1 LLLLLLLL
9 LVLFQDMMAVL
20 SKALSTRLTHLSTL
34 VPGDGSSASDED
46 AAAAEAAIKTAL
58 QAELDRL
65 VQVPF
70 GVPLLHE
77 IG

>member
-1 LLLLLLLL
+1 MI
-9 LVLFQDMMAVL
+9 D
-20 SKALSTRLTHLSTL
+20 ALSMGLQNRLTHLASL
-34 VPGDGSSASDED
+34 VAGCEDGSDGGED
-46 AAAAEAAIKTAL
+46 AEKLVRAAL

>member
-1 LLLLLLLL
+1 MAG
-9 LVLFQDMMAVL
+9 QDQFMTAAMAGQDHDVPSCLPLMM
-20 SKALSTRLTHLSTL
+20 
-34 VPGDGSSASDED
+34 SAGRDPDDPD
-46 AAAAEAAIKTAL
+46 AAERQALKKAL

-65 VQVPF
+65 VLVPF